1 MTDLPQVYIS
11 DEADGF
17 TITINGN
24 VWHFEDGDTR
34 ERLLDVFDELE
45 IESMYESVF

>member
-1 MTDLPQVYIS
+1 MNDEKEVVIQ

-17 TITINGN
+17 TIQVGDSS
-24 VWHFEDGDTR
+24 WRFDQEDTR

-45 IESMYESVF
+45 IESRYEVVY

>member
-1 MTDLPQVYIS
+1 MMESLVYIA

-24 VWHFEDGDTR
+24 VWHFSNDESK

-45 IESMYESVF
+45 IESHYETAY